1 MSFDGFQ
8 ADAFQADAFQMEAAV
23 AAPGLSFQW
32 GIYRQQR
39 DAQERERIRLADA
52 AFIAAQA
59 AANEVDAPV
68 APDVAQA
75 VAVALKQYALP
86 DGRPYFESI
95 AKMQAAIRAADREA
109 RQFTLDEDAAQAL
122 LIWLM
127 H

>member
-1 MSFDGFQ
+1 
-8 ADAFQADAFQMEAAV
+8 MEAAV

-39 DAQERERIRLADA
+39 DAQERERIRRLEAALAAKLEA
-52 AFIAAQA
+52 ATDTPEPVAEQA
-59 AANEVDAPV
+59 AVE
-68 APDVAQA
+68 A